1 MNVGVGNA
9 ARIGKE
15 AFMKPLIFNLG
26 PTELLIILAI
36 VLLLFGGSRLAGLG
50 KSTGRALKEFKEE
63 TKGLK
68 GAEHEQ
74 NPGLGSST
82 TNPYATGSDAPY
94 PPQQDQTP
102 RQQGQTPYQ
111 QGQTPYQDGPAQP
124 YQQGP
129 TQPSGDGTPY
139 QQPPQQGGPGD
150 RDVRR
155 DV

>member
-1 MNVGVGNA
+1 M
-9 ARIGKE
+9 E
-15 AFMKPLIFNLG
+15 PLIFNLG

-68 GAEHEQ
+68 GSEQQ

-82 TNPYATGSDAPY
+82 TNPYAAGTDTPY
-94 PPQQDQTP
+94 PP
-102 RQQGQTPYQ
+102 QQGQTPYQ

-129 TQPSGDGTPY
+129 TQPSADGTPY
-139 QQPPQQGGPGD
+139 QQPPQSGRSNPTD

>member
-1 MNVGVGNA
+1 M
-9 ARIGKE
+9 E
-15 AFMKPLIFNLG
+15 PLIFNLG

-68 GAEHEQ
+68 AGEHEQ
-74 NPGLGSST
+74 NPGLGSSS
-82 TNPYATGSDAPY
+82 TNPYAAGTDNPY
-94 PPQQDQTP
+94 PPQQGQTP
-102 RQQGQTPYQ
+102 YQQGQTPYQ

-129 TQPSGDGTPY
+129 TQPSADGTPY
-139 QQPPQQGGPGD
+139 QQPPQSGPAD

>member
-1 MNVGVGNA
+1 M
-9 ARIGKE
+9 E
-15 AFMKPLIFNLG
+15 PLIFNLG

-74 NPGLGSST
+74 NPGLGSSS
-82 TNPYATGSDAPY
+82 TNPYAAGTDNPY
-94 PPQQDQTP
+94 PP
-102 RQQGQTPYQ
+102 QQGQTPYQ
-111 QGQTPYQDGPAQP
+111 PGQTPYQDGPAQP

-129 TQPSGDGTPY
+129 AQPYNDSAADGTPY
-139 QQPPQQGGPGD
+139 QQPPQSGPSNPGD

>member
-1 MNVGVGNA
+1 M
-9 ARIGKE
+9 E
-15 AFMKPLIFNLG
+15 PLIFNLG

-68 GAEHEQ
+68 AGEHEQ
-74 NPGLGSST
+74 NPGLGSSS
-82 TNPYATGSDAPY
+82 TNPYAAGTDNPY
-94 PPQQDQTP
+94 PP
-102 RQQGQTPYQ
+102 QQGQTPYQ

-129 TQPSGDGTPY
+129 TQPSADGTPY
-139 QQPPQQGGPGD
+139 QQPPQSGPSNPAD

>member
-1 MNVGVGNA
+1 M
-9 ARIGKE
+9 E
-15 AFMKPLIFNLG
+15 PLIFNLG

-68 GAEHEQ
+68 GPEHEQ
-74 NPGLGSST
+74 NPGLGSSS
-82 TNPYATGSDAPY
+82 TNPYAAGTDNPY
-94 PPQQDQTP
+94 PPQH
-102 RQQGQTPYQ
+102 GQTPYQ
-111 QGQTPYQDGPAQP
+111 PGQTPYQDGPAQP

-129 TQPSGDGTPY
+129 AQPYNDSAADGTPY
-139 QQPPQQGGPGD
+139 QQPPQSGPSNPGD

>member
-1 MNVGVGNA
+1 M
-9 ARIGKE
+9 E
-15 AFMKPLIFNLG
+15 PLIFNLG

-74 NPGLGSST
+74 NPGLGSSS
-82 TNPYATGSDAPY
+82 TNPYAAGTDNPY
-94 PPQQDQTP
+94 PP
-102 RQQGQTPYQ
+102 QQGQTPYQ
-111 QGQTPYQDGPAQP
+111 PGQTPYQDGPAQP

-129 TQPSGDGTPY
+129 AQPYNDSAADGTPY
-139 QQPPQQGGPGD
+139 QQPPQSGPSNPAD

>member
-1 MNVGVGNA
+1 M
-9 ARIGKE
+9 E
-15 AFMKPLIFNLG
+15 PLIFNLG

-68 GAEHEQ
+68 AGEHEQ
-74 NPGLGSST
+74 NPGLGSSS
-82 TNPYATGSDAPY
+82 TNPYAAGTDNPY
-94 PPQQDQTP
+94 PPQQS
-102 RQQGQTPYQ
+102 
-111 QGQTPYQDGPAQP
+111 QTPYQDGPAQP

-129 TQPSGDGTPY
+129 AQPSADGTPY
-139 QQPPQQGGPGD
+139 QQPPQTGPSNPAD

>member
-1 MNVGVGNA
+1 M
-9 ARIGKE
+9 E
-15 AFMKPLIFNLG
+15 PLIFNLG

-68 GAEHEQ
+68 GEHDQ
-74 NPGLGSST
+74 NPGLGSSA
-82 TNPYATGSDAPY
+82 TNPYTSGTENPY
-94 PPQQDQTP
+94 PPQQGQAP
-102 RQQGQTPYQ
+102 YQQGQTPYQ

-129 TQPSGDGTPY
+129 TQPSADGTPY
-139 QQPPQQGGPGD
+139 QQPPQSGPSNAAD